1 MAGFCRKCG
10 SPLGKNAMFCK
21 KCGTRVVSI
30 QSSQTVQE
38 QVQPPKIQCRNCG
51 YSLKEGAV
59 FCKKCGTKVTDYQVV
74 QPTIKETQNLQGT
87 KVQHNQQQS
96 IRTFESQKD
105 QHYEQTASVNYA
117 QPQQSILQNQAD
129 EYAQPQ
135 QNTFQNEAVRYAW
148 QAQQQFTQNVQ
159 GMIQPMFADAADRA
173 GETALQLP
181 QLQSALGF
189 ADEAKAVLDP
199 FTQFFTG
206 ISGFFKGIIN
216 VFKDPKAL
224 TFSAVLSFIWM
235 ILIFMKQLGI
245 GGVFTNALSWITFA
259 QGGLGD
265 GALGILG
272 GFFGKMV
279 VASGLFALIDGGKDI
294 GEGMKKWFNC
304 FNDIS
309 NIGAVLTGEGL
320 SLILYNFFVANAG
333 FGDTMV
339 AITGAILAL
348 QALGS
353 QNGFI
358 FGMARSIMSRKLG
371 NNRIPNVSKAN
382 AFVSGIGLGSALAIP
397 LSLLPFGYIP
407 CIIGIPI
414 FIVGIVLN
422 FTIRGKEAQTV

>member
-10 SPLGKNAMFCK
+10 SPLGKDAMFCK
-21 KCGTRVVSI
+21 KCGTKVVSI
-30 QSSQTVQE
+30 QSSQPVQK

-59 FCKKCGTKVTDYQVV
+59 FCKKCGTKVT
-74 QPTIKETQNLQGT
+74 EQNYG
-87 KVQHNQQQS
+87 
-96 IRTFESQKD
+96 
-105 QHYEQTASVNYA
+105 QTAAVNYS
-117 QPQQSILQNQAD
+117 QPQQSNIQNEAAH
-129 EYAQPQ
+129 YAQPK
-135 QNTFQNEAVRYAW
+135 QNTIQNEAARYVQ

-159 GMIQPMFADAADRA
+159 GMVQPMFADASDRA
-173 GETALQLP
+173 GETAMQLP

-206 ISGFFKGIIN
+206 VSGFFKGVIN

-224 TFSAVLSFIWM
+224 TFSAVLSFVWM
-235 ILIFMKQLGI
+235 ILIVMKQLGI

-272 GFFGKMV
+272 GFFGKVV
-279 VASGLFALIDGGKDI
+279 VASGLFALVDGGKDI

-304 FNDIS
+304 FNDTP
-309 NIGAVLTGEGL
+309 NIGAILTGAGL

-339 AITGAILAL
+339 AITGATLAL
-348 QALGS
+348 KALGS

-371 NNRIPNVSKAN
+371 SNRIPNESKTN
-382 AFVSGIGLGSALAIP
+382 AFISGIGLGSALAIP
-397 LSLLPFGYIP
+397 LSLLPFGYVP

-414 FIVGIVLN
+414 FVVGIVLN
-422 FTIRGKEAQTV
+422 FTIRRKEAQTV

>member
-10 SPLGKNAMFCK
+10 SPLGKDAMFCK

-30 QSSQTVQE
+30 QNSQPVQK
-38 QVQPPKIQCRNCG
+38 QVQTQKIQCRSCG
-51 YSLKEGAV
+51 YPLKEGAV
-59 FCKKCGTKVTDYQVV
+59 FCKKCGTKVT
-74 QPTIKETQNLQGT
+74 E
-87 KVQHNQQQS
+87 
-96 IRTFESQKD
+96 
-105 QHYEQTASVNYA
+105 QHYEQTAAVNYTQAQQTNIQNEAAQYA
-117 QPQQSILQNQAD
+117 QPQQNITQNQAAQ
-129 EYAQPQ
+129 YAQPQ
-135 QNTFQNEAVRYAW
+135 QNTIQNEAAQYAR

-173 GETALQLP
+173 GETAMQLP

-206 ISGFFKGIIN
+206 VSGFFKGVIN

-224 TFSAVLSFIWM
+224 TFSAVLSFVWM
-235 ILIFMKQLGI
+235 ILIVMKQLGI

-272 GFFGKMV
+272 GFFGKVV

-304 FNDIS
+304 FNDTP
-309 NIGAVLTGEGL
+309 NIGAVLTGAGL

-371 NNRIPNVSKAN
+371 SNRIPNETKAN
-382 AFVSGIGLGSALAIP
+382 AFVSGLGLGSALAIP

-414 FIVGIVLN
+414 FIVGIVLD

>member
-30 QSSQTVQE
+30 QSSQTVQK

-59 FCKKCGTKVTDYQVV
+59 FCRKCGTKVTDYQVV

-117 QPQQSILQNQAD
+117 QPQQTNIQNEAAQ
-129 EYAQPQ
+129 YAQPQ

-159 GMIQPMFADAADRA
+159 GMIQPMFSDAADRA

-189 ADEAKAVLDP
+189 ADEAKAVIDP

-259 QGGLGD
+259 Q
-265 GALGILG
+265 
-272 GFFGKMV
+272 
-279 VASGLFALIDGGKDI
+279 
-294 GEGMKKWFNC
+294 
-304 FNDIS
+304 
-309 NIGAVLTGEGL
+309 
-320 SLILYNFFVANAG
+320 
-333 FGDTMV
+333 
-339 AITGAILAL
+339 
-348 QALGS
+348 
-353 QNGFI
+353 
-358 FGMARSIMSRKLG
+358 
-371 NNRIPNVSKAN
+371 
-382 AFVSGIGLGSALAIP
+382 
-397 LSLLPFGYIP
+397 
-407 CIIGIPI
+407 
-414 FIVGIVLN
+414 
-422 FTIRGKEAQTV
+422 

>member
-10 SPLGKNAMFCK
+10 SPLGKDAMFCK
-21 KCGTRVVSI
+21 KCGTKVVSI
-30 QSSQTVQE
+30 QSSQPVQK

-59 FCKKCGTKVTDYQVV
+59 FCKKCGTKVT
-74 QPTIKETQNLQGT
+74 EQNYG
-87 KVQHNQQQS
+87 
-96 IRTFESQKD
+96 
-105 QHYEQTASVNYA
+105 QTAAVNYS
-117 QPQQSILQNQAD
+117 QPQQSNIQNEAAH
-129 EYAQPQ
+129 YAQPK
-135 QNTFQNEAVRYAW
+135 QNTIQNEAARYVQ

-159 GMIQPMFADAADRA
+159 GMVQPMFADASDRA
-173 GETALQLP
+173 GETAMQLP

-206 ISGFFKGIIN
+206 VSGFFKGVIN

-224 TFSAVLSFIWM
+224 TFSAVLSFVWM
-235 ILIFMKQLGI
+235 ILIVMKQLGI

-272 GFFGKMV
+272 GFFGKVV
-279 VASGLFALIDGGKDI
+279 VASGLFALVDGGKDI

-304 FNDIS
+304 FNDTP
-309 NIGAVLTGEGL
+309 NIGAILTGAGL

-339 AITGAILAL
+339 AITGATLAL
-348 QALGS
+348 QAFGS

-371 NNRIPNVSKAN
+371 SNRIPNESKTN
-382 AFVSGIGLGSALAIP
+382 AFISGIGLGSALAIP

-422 FTIRGKEAQTV
+422 FTIRRKEAQTV